1 MFTFRLGDYLE
12 IVAGKDPAFL
22 SVIICQA
29 AADPTK
35 SHALQVADAPAARTG
50 IAVVQQSVR
59 RSHRRSNSL
68 GVRVCP
74 DSSAQSLVA
83 IVIGGVHILFPAVL
97 RGLDAP
103 VQVAVLIVDL
113 PLLVIDPQAQ
123 VAGVAVAHADR
134 CLGKGDLVRIRNG
147 DGGAAHLGAAL
158 VQIDPDVAGLAVGRE
173 NARGAVNGAV
183 IRVHRPGKAAGQ
195 GRRRAGAVRARRG
208 EAHHGAGGI
217 DLVGGS
223 DGSVVK
229 DAVRL
234 RPGDKEDGG
243 TDLPLLAVRGMVAGL
258 GLAVAIPAGDEG
270 GGTAAVQQHCRL
282 AAPGLHHLGRF
293 ELVVAAGDGVAL
305 AVADH
310 GDHGA
315 VRLDADGAV
324 GHVPAAVA
332 HVDFPV
338 LHQQAAAAHGIAQ
351 LRQGSLALV
360 VGDDSLAALLVD
372 AEVVA
377 AAAGIIDLA
386 VNDQQARGL
395 AGGHVVVVRVQ
406 SRRDGAV
413 GILLRAGE
421 VGLGV
426 LHLAGHGLHPPVDG
440 LLLQDVLHAGITGH
454 DFRLAQVHFAEV
466 VDVLVQTVRLVGI
479 GHILRDAG
487 GQGIRRFRD
496 EETVLLPIVEENI
509 ARLLPRHFGGGAR
522 LQRQQLHRHQQR
534 EQQADRLSG
543 SMVFHGISS

>member
-1 MFTFRLGDYLE
+1 M
-12 IVAGKDPAFL
+12 
-22 SVIICQA
+22 C
-29 AADPTK
+29 
-35 SHALQVADAPAARTG
+35 
-50 IAVVQQSVR
+50 VR
-59 RSHRRSNSL
+59 
-68 GVRVCP
+68 P
-74 DSSAQSLVA
+74 DSSVRSFVV

-134 CLGKGDLVRIRNG
+134 CLGKGNLVRVRNG

-158 VQIDPDVAGLAVGRE
+158 VQIDPDVASLAVGRE

-208 EAHHGAGGI
+208 EVHHGAGGI

-234 RPGDKEDGG
+234 RPGDEEDGG

-270 GGTAAVQQHCRL
+270 GGAAAVQQHCRL
-282 AAPGLHHLGRF
+282 AAPGLHHLGHF
-293 ELVVAAGDGVAL
+293 VLVVAAGDGVAL

-324 GHVPAAVA
+324 GHVPAAVS

-360 VGDDSLAALLVD
+360 VGDDGLAALVD

-377 AAAGIIDLA
+377 AAAGIIDRA
-386 VNDQQARGL
+386 VDDQQARGL

-406 SRRDGAV
+406 SRCDGAV

-426 LHLAGHGLHPPVDG
+426 LHLTGHGLHPPVDG

-509 ARLLPRHFGGGAR
+509 ASLLPRHFGGGAR